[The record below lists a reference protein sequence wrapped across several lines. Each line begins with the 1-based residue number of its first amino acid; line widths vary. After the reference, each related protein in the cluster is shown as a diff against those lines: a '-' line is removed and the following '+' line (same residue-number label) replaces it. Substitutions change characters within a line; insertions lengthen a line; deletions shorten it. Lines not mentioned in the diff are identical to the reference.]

1 MLHGFTLAPL
11 YNTYKKDK
19 LPYVLNQTGASIL
32 CTTTDHIDTV
42 CELKNEE

>member
-19 LPYVLNQTGASIL
+19 LPYVLNQTGSSVLAL
-32 CTTTDHIDTV
+32 TTDHVEIV
-42 CELKNEE
+42 CRLKN